1 MGLRSMS
8 TQKVKT
14 TMNIERD
21 LLKELT
27 TLANSKETTQTDM
40 LNQLLKKGIL
50 LEKEEKKQAKTKGNN
65 FLKLAGIVT
74 AKEPFNATKEV
85 KKLRYG
91 EL

>member
-1 MGLRSMS
+1 
-8 TQKVKT
+8 
-14 TMNIERD
+14 MNIERD
-21 LLKELT
+21 LLKELKV
-27 TLANSKETTQTDM
+27 LAVSNETTQTEM

-50 LEKEEKKQAKTKGNN
+50 LKKEEKKQAKTKGDN

-85 KKLRYG
+85 KKLRNG